1 MSAPLLS
8 VGDLHISFGG
18 VHVLQGV
25 NLAVDRLEIRGLIGP
40 NGAGKTTL
48 LNAICGMYRPR
59 QGSIQL
65 DGASIVGRKPSDI
78 AQLGL
83 GRTFQTSQLFKGMTG
98 AGKPDD
104 RTASSDG
111 DGFSQRGLLPA
122 SGATTRKC
130 IRRRK
135 RAAHC
140 ISSACRTSR
149 IGRRLRSPS
158 GSSAWLRSLAR

>member
-83 GRTFQTSQLFKGMTG
+83 GRTFQTS
-98 AGKPDD
+98 
-104 RTASSDG
+104 
-111 DGFSQRGLLPA
+111 
-122 SGATTRKC
+122 
-130 IRRRK
+130 
-135 RAAHC
+135 
-140 ISSACRTSR
+140 R
-149 IGRRLRSPS
+149 IGPRRRSPS
-158 GSSAWLRSLAR
+158 GSSAWSRSLAR